1 MENTSMTSLA
11 PHFESIL
18 DTLSDG
24 VFISDAE
31 GTTLFV
37 NKMYETLTG
46 LRQGEIRGKNIR
58 TLVQQGIFD
67 KVVNPQ
73 IVETGKSAT
82 HVQQLAN
89 GKRLVLTGY
98 PVFDDKGQL
107 CLVVTFARDIT
118 VLTQLQEE
126 MTAQKKL
133 IEQFH
138 DRLAFLA
145 REQTRE
151 LVPVFE
157 SREMKEVM
165 SLVER
170 FASSDAT
177 VLILGETGVG
187 KDVVARLTHELSPR
201 KEKMFLKVDCGGI
214 SESLTESEL
223 FGYMP
228 GAFTGAGNKGKSGY
242 FEMADGGTVFLDEI
256 GELSLA
262 MQTRLL
268 RVLQD
273 GEIMRVGSSK
283 PRKVNVRIIAATNR
297 NLEECVE
304 AGTFRRDLFYR
315 LNVGTVRIPP
325 LRERPEDVR
334 VLAELFL
341 RQYTTKYRKKLAFM
355 DITLDMLAQY
365 RWPGNVRELQNL
377 VHSLVITRQGPR
389 ISPRD
394 LPSSISGLHDESGG
408 HLDAVLMQARPLREI
423 IADME
428 RDFLRRA
435 IEVHGSVRRVSE
447 LFQVNRSTIFRKL
460 QGSKGHDKDEDAGS
474 AS

>member
-177 VLILGETGVG
+177 VLILGESGTG
-187 KDVVARLTHELSPR
+187 KELFAQSIHNASPR
-201 KEKMFLKVDCGGI
+201 ASRPFVAVNCGA
-214 SESLTESEL
+214 LPRNLVESEL
-223 FGYMP
+223 FGYED
-228 GAFTGAGNKGKSGY
+228 GAFTGASRTGKPGK
-242 FEMADGGTVFLDEI
+242 FELADGGTIFLDEL
-256 GELSLA
+256 GEMPMDAQVSLL
-262 MQTRLL
+262 RLL
-268 RVLQD
+268 QNGEVTRIGGKSSRTVSVRV
-273 GEIMRVGSSK
+273 
-283 PRKVNVRIIAATNR
+283 IAATNK
-297 NLEECVE
+297 NLEEAVRQH
-304 AGTFRRDLFYR
+304 TFREDLYYR
-315 LNVGTVRIPP
+315 LNVFTLVLPP
-325 LRERPEDVR
+325 LRSRMSDIELLAEHFLLKFAGSLGKDVR
-334 VLAELFL
+334 GFTPGALALL
-341 RQYTTKYRKKLAFM
+341 RRYQ
-355 DITLDMLAQY
+355 
-365 RWPGNVRELQNL
+365 WPGNIRELENVMERLANIVRHPL
-377 VHSLVITRQGPR
+377 VSEE
-389 ISPRD
+389 D
-394 LPSSISGLHDESGG
+394 LPPQMVTVRQPASPQGLLHSKEAETILETLRQTGG
-408 HLDAVLMQARPLREI
+408 NIRAAAALLGVSRGGLYVK
-423 IADME
+423 
-428 RDFLRRA
+428 LRRLG
-435 IEVHGSVRRVSE
+435 IDVESCRGGE
-447 LFQVNRSTIFRKL
+447 
-460 QGSKGHDKDEDAGS
+460 G
-474 AS
+474 

>member
-297 NLEECVE
+297 NLAERVE
-304 AGTFRRDLFYR
+304 KGLVRRDLYYR
-315 LNVGTVRIPP
+315 LNVAVVNIPP
-325 LRERPEDVR
+325 LRERPDDIQPLVTHFLNMFTSKYRKHMNLTPGLME
-334 VLAELFL
+334 AL
-341 RQYTTKYRKKLAFM
+341 RQYS
-355 DITLDMLAQY
+355 
-365 RWPGNVRELQNL
+365 WPGNVRELQNL
-377 VHSLVITRQGPR
+377 MHSIVITKDHGPL
-389 ISPRD
+389 SVKD
-394 LPSSISGLHDESGG
+394 LPRHMTGNENEELFFPDDGINYE
-408 HLDAVLMQARPLREI
+408 RPLKDI
-423 IADME
+423 MADIE
-428 RDFLRRA
+428 RGILRKA
-435 IEVHGSVRRVSE
+435 LKVHGSVQKVAE
-447 LFQVNRSTIFRKL
+447 VFKVNRSTIFRKL
-460 QGSKGHDKDEDAGS
+460 HSEKDGGE
-474 AS
+474 

>member
-214 SESLTESEL
+214 SESPPSRNSSATCRE
-223 FGYMP
+223 P
-228 GAFTGAGNKGKSGY
+228 
-242 FEMADGGTVFLDEI
+242 
-256 GELSLA
+256 SLA
-262 MQTRLL
+262 RATRA
-268 RVLQD
+268 RAA
-273 GEIMRVGSSK
+273 ISK
-283 PRKVNVRIIAATNR
+283 WPTAAR
-297 NLEECVE
+297 C
-304 AGTFRRDLFYR
+304 FS
-315 LNVGTVRIPP
+315 
-325 LRERPEDVR
+325 
-334 VLAELFL
+334 
-341 RQYTTKYRKKLAFM
+341 TK
-355 DITLDMLAQY
+355 
-365 RWPGNVRELQNL
+365 
-377 VHSLVITRQGPR
+377 
-389 ISPRD
+389 
-394 LPSSISGLHDESGG
+394 
-408 HLDAVLMQARPLREI
+408 
-423 IADME
+423 
-428 RDFLRRA
+428 
-435 IEVHGSVRRVSE
+435 
-447 LFQVNRSTIFRKL
+447 
-460 QGSKGHDKDEDAGS
+460 S
-474 AS
+474 AN

>member
-157 SREMKEVM
+157 SREMKEV
-165 SLVER
+165 
-170 FASSDAT
+170 
-177 VLILGETGVG
+177 
-187 KDVVARLTHELSPR
+187 K
-201 KEKMFLKVDCGGI
+201 
-214 SESLTESEL
+214 
-223 FGYMP
+223 
-228 GAFTGAGNKGKSGY
+228 
-242 FEMADGGTVFLDEI
+242 
-256 GELSLA
+256 
-262 MQTRLL
+262 
-268 RVLQD
+268 
-273 GEIMRVGSSK
+273 
-283 PRKVNVRIIAATNR
+283 
-297 NLEECVE
+297 
-304 AGTFRRDLFYR
+304 
-315 LNVGTVRIPP
+315 
-325 LRERPEDVR
+325 
-334 VLAELFL
+334 
-341 RQYTTKYRKKLAFM
+341 
-355 DITLDMLAQY
+355 
-365 RWPGNVRELQNL
+365 
-377 VHSLVITRQGPR
+377 
-389 ISPRD
+389 
-394 LPSSISGLHDESGG
+394 
-408 HLDAVLMQARPLREI
+408 
-423 IADME
+423 
-428 RDFLRRA
+428 
-435 IEVHGSVRRVSE
+435 
-447 LFQVNRSTIFRKL
+447 
-460 QGSKGHDKDEDAGS
+460 
-474 AS
+474 